1 MDIMCETKHRSNARN
16 LTLSSD
22 SQLTWYINYG
32 WITSEFLFSNIT
44 SKMLSLIISKYL
56 RFLTAIWYFK

>member
-22 SQLTWYINYG
+22 SQLTWCINYG
-32 WITSEFLFSNIT
+32 WVTSVNSFFGLKKDKS
-44 SKMLSLIISKYL
+44 
-56 RFLTAIWYFK
+56 